1 MKGPSKKAKLQC
13 LLDKVMLGDDGW
25 QANLL
30 TYVESIS
37 CKESKL
43 REEEPLTRGQ
53 LIQQHGY
60 EEATKKI
67 ESGRYRKEE
76 DSDGD
81 SIYMR
86 VNKKHSKE
94 ASREKKQTL
103 ERSDTHKK
111 SRKRNNV
118 FT

>member
-1 MKGPSKKAKLQC
+1 MQGKQIERGGAPH
-13 LLDKVMLGDDGW
+13 
-25 QANLL
+25 
-30 TYVESIS
+30 E
-37 CKESKL
+37 
-43 REEEPLTRGQ
+43 GQ

-94 ASREKKQTL
+94 ASRETTQTL
-103 ERSDTHKK
+103 ERSDTNKNKK
-111 SRKRNNV
+111 TQYCV
-118 FT
+118 YITLT